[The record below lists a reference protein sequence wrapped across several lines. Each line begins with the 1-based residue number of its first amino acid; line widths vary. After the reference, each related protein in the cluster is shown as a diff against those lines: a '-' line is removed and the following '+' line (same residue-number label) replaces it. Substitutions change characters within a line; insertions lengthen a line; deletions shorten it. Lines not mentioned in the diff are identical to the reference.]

1 MKSISNHAAS
11 IEQNDRERA
20 MLARDTAAFLRRG
33 GKITEVPGFAAIP
46 PTLTQQQRIA
56 ASVAEAGA
64 KLSAGGALWLV
75 STSSKPTFCR
85 VPVRSTGAGGTMM
98 GSAGIERTCSM
109 KRARCQATC
118 GSVGR

>member
-64 KLSAGGALWLV
+64 KLSAWRSSDGRHNNRNAKRLTRNNAGAILDG
-75 STSSKPTFCR
+75 TKPE
-85 VPVRSTGAGGTMM
+85 A
-98 GSAGIERTCSM
+98 
-109 KRARCQATC
+109 
-118 GSVGR
+118 